1 LTELAP
7 LGLAI
12 YGLGWDR
19 FESSSSDPRFAL
31 LRQHWKGVLPKDDI
45 AALYSSASVVVG
57 TTEVEQRSLGMV
69 NSAYSYSYSSSIDMV
84 KIIALMKF
92 V

>member
-1 LTELAP
+1 M
-7 LGLAI
+7 
-12 YGLGWDR
+12 
-19 FESSSSDPRFAL
+19 
-31 LRQHWKGVLPKDDI
+31 LPKDDI